1 MADRPAKHGM
11 DPKNP
16 EHAFTGHARMVRSVQ
31 NPSTAEGN
39 GEPESASTALGDD
52 IRHWP
57 I

>member
-16 EHAFTGHARMVRSVQ
+16 EHAFTGHALTGRSA
-31 NPSTAEGN
+31 STAEGN